1 MNYGSISLQ
10 KSCIK
15 NFRGIFANAFSQLLL
30 EEGILEAPIFCG
42 SRIGFFNHELRFQ
55 YDKAGRF
62 KYRSFW
68 TPSFLEESIWL
79 LAATRFRPH
88 MELRSCI
95 RCCLLP
101 VLPDPDAIYRYV
113 TSSKPLESQF
123 IEFGILETP
132 IRVIGRK
139 QELYYFDHSCVYRKS
154 KLSGEYP
161 CRTKS
166 DWHTTL
172 PSCSIL
178 ITAWQMAVPHFMPG
192 MVLAEC
198 LELFKEIRYRPVD
211 PITVNYTEMERLV
224 QKIETPRFER
234 FPENPDPRTVDFIR
248 VQVDLPCYLYPTH
261 TELAAAVRAHKPEID
276 KLVVEKIESARAFR
290 ELGVPLGFFFLSEC
304 ILRKNHTLEY
314 IFELK
319 HPSHSGAQGAL
330 QEK

>member
-10 KSCIK
+10 KSCIN

-166 DWHTTL
+166 VWHTKHSLLFHPDHRMADGGSPTL
-172 PSCSIL
+172 CWNGS
-178 ITAWQMAVPHFMPG
+178 G
-192 MVLAEC
+192 EC

-234 FPENPDPRTVDFIR
+234 FPENPDQNCR
-248 VQVDLPCYLYPTH
+248 LYPGGLIFTVSIPH
-261 TELAAAVRAHKPEID
+261 TELAAAVRAHKPQID
-276 KLVVEKIESARAFR
+276 KLVVEKIESAGHF
-290 ELGVPLGFFFLSEC
+290 ELGVPLGFFFPVEC
-304 ILRKNHTLEY
+304 IFK
-314 IFELK
+314 
-319 HPSHSGAQGAL
+319 
-330 QEK
+330 EKPYAGIYF

>member
-10 KSCIK
+10 KSCIN

-132 IRVIGRK
+132 IRVIGYITLTIPASTGK
-139 QELYYFDHSCVYRKS
+139 ASCPGNTHAERS
-154 KLSGEYP
+154 LSGTQHSP
-161 CRTKS
+161 PV
-166 DWHTTL
+166 
-172 PSCSIL
+172 PS
-178 ITAWQMAVPHFMPG
+178 
-192 MVLAEC
+192 
-198 LELFKEIRYRPVD
+198 
-211 PITVNYTEMERLV
+211 
-224 QKIETPRFER
+224 
-234 FPENPDPRTVDFIR
+234 
-248 VQVDLPCYLYPTH
+248 
-261 TELAAAVRAHKPEID
+261 
-276 KLVVEKIESARAFR
+276 
-290 ELGVPLGFFFLSEC
+290 
-304 ILRKNHTLEY
+304 
-314 IFELK
+314 
-319 HPSHSGAQGAL
+319 
-330 QEK
+330 

>member
-1 MNYGSISLQ
+1 MSHRLRS
-10 KSCIK
+10 
-15 NFRGIFANAFSQLLL
+15 RRT
-30 EEGILEAPIFCG
+30 G
-42 SRIGFFNHELRFQ
+42 SRH
-55 YDKAGRF
+55 
-62 KYRSFW
+62 
-68 TPSFLEESIWL
+68 
-79 LAATRFRPH
+79 
-88 MELRSCI
+88 
-95 RCCLLP
+95 
-101 VLPDPDAIYRYV
+101 
-113 TSSKPLESQF
+113 

-261 TELAAAVRAHKPEID
+261 TELAVAVRAHKPEID

-319 HPSHSGAQGAL
+319 HPSHSGAQGTL

>member
-10 KSCIK
+10 KSCIN

-166 DWHTTL
+166 VWHTTL

-261 TELAAAVRAHKPEID
+261 TELAAAVRAHKP
-276 KLVVEKIESARAFR
+276 
-290 ELGVPLGFFFLSEC
+290 
-304 ILRKNHTLEY
+304 
-314 IFELK
+314 
-319 HPSHSGAQGAL
+319 
-330 QEK
+330 

>member
-10 KSCIK
+10 KSCIN

-178 ITAWQMAVPHFMPG
+178 ITAW
-192 MVLAEC
+192 
-198 LELFKEIRYRPVD
+198 
-211 PITVNYTEMERLV
+211 
-224 QKIETPRFER
+224 
-234 FPENPDPRTVDFIR
+234 
-248 VQVDLPCYLYPTH
+248 
-261 TELAAAVRAHKPEID
+261 
-276 KLVVEKIESARAFR
+276 
-290 ELGVPLGFFFLSEC
+290 
-304 ILRKNHTLEY
+304 
-314 IFELK
+314 
-319 HPSHSGAQGAL
+319 
-330 QEK
+330 

>member
-10 KSCIK
+10 KSCIN

-139 QELYYFDHSCVYRKS
+139 QELYYFDHS
-154 KLSGEYP
+154 
-161 CRTKS
+161 
-166 DWHTTL
+166 
-172 PSCSIL
+172 
-178 ITAWQMAVPHFMPG
+178 
-192 MVLAEC
+192 
-198 LELFKEIRYRPVD
+198 
-211 PITVNYTEMERLV
+211 
-224 QKIETPRFER
+224 
-234 FPENPDPRTVDFIR
+234 
-248 VQVDLPCYLYPTH
+248 
-261 TELAAAVRAHKPEID
+261 
-276 KLVVEKIESARAFR
+276 
-290 ELGVPLGFFFLSEC
+290 
-304 ILRKNHTLEY
+304 
-314 IFELK
+314 
-319 HPSHSGAQGAL
+319 
-330 QEK
+330 